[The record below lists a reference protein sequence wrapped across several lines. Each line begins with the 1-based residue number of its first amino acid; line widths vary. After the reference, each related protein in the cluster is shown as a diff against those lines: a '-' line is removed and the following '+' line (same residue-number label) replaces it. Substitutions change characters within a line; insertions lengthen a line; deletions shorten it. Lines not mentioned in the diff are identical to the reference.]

1 LGIPFSLHLVNL
13 KDDETKNQLEIRTAS
28 KWAIKMHENPLEQE
42 TESIKLNWKKAIYL
56 SPDAELPLLDFDF
69 NSGGTSFIL
78 GGLID
83 RTRVKNATLNKF
95 KSLEI
100 DEL

>member
-1 LGIPFSLHLVNL
+1 M
-13 KDDETKNQLEIRTAS
+13 AS
-28 KWAIKMHENPLEQE
+28 KWALKIHENPLEQE
-42 TESIKLNWKKAIYL
+42 TESIKMDWNKAIYL
-56 SPDAELPLLDFDF
+56 SPDAELPLLDFEA

-100 DEL
+100 PEL

>member
-1 LGIPFSLHLVNL
+1 
-13 KDDETKNQLEIRTAS
+13 
-28 KWAIKMHENPLEQE
+28 MHENPLVEE
-42 TESIKLNWKKAIYL
+42 TETIKMNWNKAVYL
-56 SPDAELPLLDFDF
+56 SPDAELPLLDFEE

-83 RTRVKNATLNKF
+83 RTRVKNATFNKF

-100 DEL
+100 PEL

>member
-1 LGIPFSLHLVNL
+1 
-13 KDDETKNQLEIRTAS
+13 
-28 KWAIKMHENPLEQE
+28 MHENPLVEE
-42 TESIKLNWKKAIYL
+42 TETIKMNWNKAVYL
-56 SPDAELPLLDFDF
+56 SPDAELPLLDFEE

-100 DEL
+100 PELQCRRLPI